1 MDFKGLWL
9 AAIEIAKLQLQYWKE
24 IVVLIFGVI
33 LLMSFIIW
41 VWSRFGWWMDV
52 LKSWWYRRGR

>member
-1 MDFKGLWL
+1 MDFKGLWR
-9 AAIEIAKLQLQYWKE
+9 AVIEIVELQLQYWKE

-41 VWSRFGWWMDV
+41 VWSRFGWIRLVDGCLEIV
-52 LKSWWYRRGR
+52 VV